1 MSWMETSYWA
11 ENSKEKRVRGI
22 VGAWG
27 SGRNAVRN
35 EVREVGRIQIMSLD
49 FILSATGHHGCILSK
64 VVIRF
69 HCCLEKVTLAV
80 LWKQLKSEQT
90 WM

>member
-1 MSWMETSYWA
+1 MW
-11 ENSKEKRVRGI
+11 VI

-27 SGRNAVRN
+27 AGRKAVRN
-35 EVREVGRIQIMSLD
+35 EVREVGRIQIIMSLD
-49 FILSATGHHGCILSK
+49 FILSATGHHKYILSK